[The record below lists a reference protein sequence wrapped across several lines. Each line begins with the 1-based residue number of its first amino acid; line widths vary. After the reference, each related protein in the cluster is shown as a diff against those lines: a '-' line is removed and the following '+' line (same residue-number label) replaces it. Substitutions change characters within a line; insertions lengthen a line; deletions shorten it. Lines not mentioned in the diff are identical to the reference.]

1 MGDTARGHARAPR
14 KRRRESWPPRGYAAR
29 SLARTFSRHSKW
41 RACSQNKFQY
51 SSYSRIASRKS
62 RNLGY
67 LNSFMRGG
75 YMLIAYHLSSDKSRQ
90 TILHSCAHSNRLPS
104 TASIIKMC
112 PHLQVDKN
120 KTLEFTLSPKFTI
133 LRDFSKPYRANLL
146 PVGRGRISSVCR
158 ELDGRMKG
166 HGFDSWDRT
175 NSQGLKG
182 DVTRDDSQ
190 RRFLVQQSVAMLEQ
204 CSNYSKQCRN
214 NVATLCRAKSRRCK
228 SSRVTSP

>member
-90 TILHSCAHSNRLPS
+90 TILHSCANPNRLPS

-112 PHLQVDKN
+112 PHLHVEQKQITRVH
-120 KTLEFTLSPKFTI
+120 TQPKI
-133 LRDFSKPYRANLL
+133 Y
-146 PVGRGRISSVCR
+146 
-158 ELDGRMKG
+158 
-166 HGFDSWDRT
+166 
-175 NSQGLKG
+175 NSA
-182 DVTRDDSQ
+182 
-190 RRFLVQQSVAMLEQ
+190 RFLKAVQSQPS
-204 CSNYSKQCRN
+204 
-214 NVATLCRAKSRRCK
+214 
-228 SSRVTSP
+228 TSWTWQD